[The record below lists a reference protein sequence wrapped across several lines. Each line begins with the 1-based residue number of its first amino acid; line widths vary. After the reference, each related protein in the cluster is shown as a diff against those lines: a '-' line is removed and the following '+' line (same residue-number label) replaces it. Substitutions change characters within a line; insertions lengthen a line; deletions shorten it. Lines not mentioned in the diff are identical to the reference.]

1 MKRLV
6 LGAVSILLAGSP
18 ASAQTNFWWT
28 PPPFELATPFLLFA
42 PELQPLLQELKQQS
56 PPAAPVRW
64 VVPRLAPLTAPENAR
79 LSFTPSPERRNKL
92 LNAVVGRWR
101 AVNPAAATDFQQ
113 MLGRVDLFKV
123 LADDLGKVGLK
134 VNNVAD
140 AYAAYWFNAWE
151 AAHGVR
157 TQGSRK
163 QAQAVKV
170 QVARAMLASGEL
182 GRATEAQKQ
191 EMAEELLIQA
201 VTISAA
207 NGAVQGNLEQQL
219 ALAEAVEAGAR
230 QWGLDL
236 SLMKLTEDGFA
247 FPQ

>member
-6 LGAVSILLAGSP
+6 LGVSILLAGSP
-18 ASAQTNFWWT
+18 ASAQSDIWWLA
-28 PPPFELATPFLLFA
+28 PPLELAQPFLLFA
-42 PELQPLLQELKQQS
+42 PELQPALQELKQQ
-56 PPAAPVRW
+56 PPTPAPVRW
-64 VVPRLAPLTAPENAR
+64 VVPKLAPLTASEDAR
-79 LSFTPSPERRNKL
+79 LSFTPSPERRQKL
-92 LNAVVGRWR
+92 LNAVVVRWR
-101 AVNPAAATDFQQ
+101 AVNPTAADDFQQ
-113 MLGRVDLFKV
+113 VLRRVDLFKV
-123 LADDLGKVGLK
+123 LADDLGKVGLR

-151 AAHGVR
+151 TVNGVR
-157 TQGSRK
+157 TPGSRK

-207 NGAVQGNLEQQL
+207 NEAVQGDLDAQI
-219 ALAEAVEAGAR
+219 ALAEAVDADAQQR
-230 QWGLDL
+230 GLDL
-236 SLMKLTEDGFA
+236 SRMRLTDAGFA